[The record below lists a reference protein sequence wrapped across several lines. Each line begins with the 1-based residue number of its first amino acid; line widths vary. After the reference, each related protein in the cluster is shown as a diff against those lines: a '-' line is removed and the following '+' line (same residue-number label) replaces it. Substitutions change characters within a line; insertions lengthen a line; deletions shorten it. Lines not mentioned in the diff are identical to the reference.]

1 MRYRPCRV
9 NFGGQPPVPV
19 ANVVPARGQE
29 PEALTSLYGSWIA
42 SAAKQVDHLPAGC
55 VPVGLPCPRNDPEGM
70 TVTDEYTEPTAVLTG
85 GANSHRRPI
94 TGINARLDGLEGG
107 VRPALRVLGEPL
119 IGIGACPAWTCHY
132 TWITN
137 VVHE

>member
-1 MRYRPCRV
+1 MSREFRRPAARCRSPTLY
-9 NFGGQPPVPV
+9 Q
-19 ANVVPARGQE
+19 REDQE

-70 TVTDEYTEPTAVLTG
+70 TVTDDEYTEPTAALTG

-94 TGINARLDGLEGG
+94 TDINARLDGLEGG

-119 IGIGACPAWTCHY
+119 IGIGACPAWTCQL
-132 TWITN
+132 TDN
-137 VVHE
+137 E